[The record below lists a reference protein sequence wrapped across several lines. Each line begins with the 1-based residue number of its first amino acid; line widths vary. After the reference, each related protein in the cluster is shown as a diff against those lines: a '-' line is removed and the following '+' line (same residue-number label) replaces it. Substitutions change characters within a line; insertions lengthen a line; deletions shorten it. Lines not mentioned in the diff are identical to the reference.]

1 MITAKTYAYFSSL
14 ITIGVLLNAYFLH
27 KHFYSTV
34 VHLTKSRY
42 SLLTLFNFSVVMFL
56 LICKA
61 IVHLFFTDL
70 KQAEMQHMQ
79 SKASNHGFRMV
90 FILYC
95 LHVDFDVYISLQLI
109 LNLAIGCLHWLA
121 IKRSDYVRSTLAV
134 Y

>member
-1 MITAKTYAYFSSL
+1 MFSAKTYAYLSTL
-14 ITIGVLLNAYFLH
+14 LTLAVLLNAYLLH
-27 KHFYSTV
+27 KHFYNTI

-56 LICKA
+56 LICRG
-61 IVHLFFTDL
+61 IVHLFFSDL
-70 KQAEMQHMQ
+70 KQAETQHMQ
-79 SKASNHGFRMV
+79 SKASNHGFRMI

-121 IKRSDYVRSTLAV
+121 IKRSEYVR
-134 Y
+134 YI